1 METVVFG
8 GNGWG
13 SLNQGTGRFVGENR
27 KKRVYN
33 YGIMEYVCAIIT
45 IYFSSI
51 YIITPSRT

>member
-33 YGIMEYVCAIIT
+33 FVFEYLYIFVCVYLYLSPRGSNY
-45 IYFSSI
+45 IY
-51 YIITPSRT
+51 